1 MIAGFFVKTVYKQ
14 LKTANNFC
22 KNTVDVCLLHN
33 GVLNTYL
40 ICDGKIML
48 EALPFFSILERILD
62 IRYY

>member
-1 MIAGFFVKTVYKQ
+1 MAGFFVKNVYKQ
-14 LKTANNFC
+14 L

-48 EALPFFSILERILD
+48 EPLPFFSILERILD